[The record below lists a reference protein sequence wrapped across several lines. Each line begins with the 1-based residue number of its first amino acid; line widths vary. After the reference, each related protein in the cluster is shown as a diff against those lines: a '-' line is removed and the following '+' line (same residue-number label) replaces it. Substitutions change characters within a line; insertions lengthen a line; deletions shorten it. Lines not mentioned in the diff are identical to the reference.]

1 MSALIGLL
9 LAVPGLYLSAF
20 LIRWVG
26 SWFAGSGS
34 SEDIRTAL
42 VWGGCVPGLQLSA
55 VLFVFALLSNTV
67 LSGALLS
74 LGQGSVTA
82 FLSVYVILGCW
93 LWIVSLKAIA
103 EAHDFSSY
111 LALLTQIAIVV
122 ILVVPVFLIS
132 ALF

>member
-1 MSALIGLL
+1 MQQSAQPSVTSYLLNIWTQPRTVIRDILDTRPGLYIIPITLFAGFLQGLTGGFVSALIGLL

-55 VLFVFALLSNTV
+55 ARCS
-67 LSGALLS
+67 S
-74 LGQGSVTA
+74 
-82 FLSVYVILGCW
+82 
-93 LWIVSLKAIA
+93 
-103 EAHDFSSY
+103 FSPC
-111 LALLTQIAIVV
+111 LATQC
-122 ILVVPVFLIS
+122 
-132 ALF
+132 